1 MPLRAIAYVSEA
13 PAGLSSTAL
22 DALVDDA
29 ARFNTLAGV
38 TGVLLFDGGRFLQ
51 YFEGP
56 EDGMAAVHERI
67 LQARS
72 HHGIVE
78 LCRGSVPQRYFPF
91 WGMRWLGVEPA
102 LIRQLSAGDW
112 AGFARQV
119 NDGAAVSTG
128 LDRLLDCWRTPC
140 PRPRPC
146 RRRRGKSTASGG
158 PVFTA
163 SARSVDHDAGWFT
176 SQVLP

>member
-29 ARFNTLAGV
+29 ARFNTVAGV

-78 LCRGSVPQRYFPF
+78 LCQGRVPQRYFPF

-112 AGFARQV
+112 AGFARRV

-128 LDRLLDCWRTPC
+128 LDRLLDLLAHTLPA
-140 PRPRPC
+140 RPAMP
-146 RRRRGKSTASGG
+146 TA
-158 PVFTA
+158 
-163 SARSVDHDAGWFT
+163 AG
-176 SQVLP
+176 